1 MCSAVEALE
10 RVCAAA
16 TRMAAQDGR
25 SRTSIAEQ
33 ELVIVDGE
41 SALEAM
47 SSMLGRP
54 SYCKRAHVVV
64 CCVRDA
70 PARTVELLERQRGAF
85 ASLGVVCARH
95 KVSGAAD
102 VNVACIAGAV
112 AARLPLLPLWLVSRD
127 QFVVELCDV
136 LRQLR
141 AAASPSP
148 ASSQDEHVRSRGSV
162 VACDVGEFIAAHSHC
177 VGAGVPEDS
186 NTDEDEGDGQEE
198 KWAPLEAVDRSPA
211 TEDELRRTFREEWHG
226 TQAAFCEEFAI
237 NRGHLSSWLGGKA
250 SSPASVMAVSRWA
263 SQGLRQQPQSRA
275 AAASQEE
282 QWAPQAPQ
290 TVETAEDRP
299 VPTEDELRRTFKEEW
314 RGTQAAFCEEF
325 AINKGN
331 FSSWLGGK
339 RSSPASAMAVS
350 RWASQGHRQQP
361 QRQPAPSTPLSA
373 SASRRQQQQ
382 EQTQQHSPAGY
393 GARARPLS
401 SGGQGC

>member
-1 MCSAVEALE
+1 
-10 RVCAAA
+10 
-16 TRMAAQDGR
+16 MAAHGER

-33 ELVIVDGE
+33 ELVVVDGDN
-41 SALEAM
+41 ALAAVKA
-47 SSMLGRP
+47 MLGMP

-148 ASSQDEHVRSRGSV
+148 ASSQDEHVRSRESV

-177 VGAGVPEDS
+177 VCAGVPEGS
-186 NTDEDEGDGQEE
+186 NADGDEGDGQEE

-237 NRGHLSSWLGGKA
+237 NRG
-250 SSPASVMAVSRWA
+250 
-263 SQGLRQQPQSRA
+263 
-275 AAASQEE
+275 
-282 QWAPQAPQ
+282 
-290 TVETAEDRP
+290 
-299 VPTEDELRRTFKEEW
+299 
-314 RGTQAAFCEEF
+314 
-325 AINKGN
+325 N

-339 RSSPASAMAVS
+339 RSSPASVMAVS

-361 QRQPAPSTPLSA
+361 QRQSAPSTPLSA
-373 SASRRQQQQ
+373 SASRRQQL
-382 EQTQQHSPAGY
+382 EQTQQRRPAGY
-393 GARARPLS
+393 GARARLMPSEEES
-401 SGGQGC
+401 SREDWSHHTHYSKECTEVPRSGSEEALRELYETRWVGTHSEFCRKYEIDQANFSRWRRGLKNSPASAKAVRCWSQSLQQCHSPEAQTERD